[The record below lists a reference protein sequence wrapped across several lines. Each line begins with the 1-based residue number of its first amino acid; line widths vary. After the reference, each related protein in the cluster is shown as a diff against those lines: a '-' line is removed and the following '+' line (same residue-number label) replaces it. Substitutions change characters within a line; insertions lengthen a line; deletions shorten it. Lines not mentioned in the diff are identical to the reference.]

1 MFHWIVLCMY
11 VCKEDMNKA
20 IFSLAETNSLG
31 GSKEDKCFILGVGGH
46 VSLYCQHA
54 AVVTRGAK

>member
-1 MFHWIVLCMY
+1 MTI
-11 VCKEDMNKA
+11 A
-20 IFSLAETNSLG
+20 IFSPIPMRILHVYFSLAETHSLG

-46 VSLYCQHA
+46 VSLHCQHA